1 VKPWTSSDFVNGLSI
16 DDKKVNVKCHLGMPN
31 PFTTLG
37 SDPDDQPEEKTTV
50 FPISD
55 EERTLLVKSEA
66 FVYKIPP
73 QVPNRIL
80 NCSFSAPY

>member
-1 VKPWTSSDFVNGLSI
+1 MS
-16 DDKKVNVKCHLGMPN
+16 GMPN

-37 SDPDDQPEEKTTV
+37 SDPDDQPEEKTT

-73 QVPNRIL
+73 QVNRSLKLVLKPDIWSCLKIL
-80 NCSFSAPY
+80 

>member
-1 VKPWTSSDFVNGLSI
+1 
-16 DDKKVNVKCHLGMPN
+16 MPN

-37 SDPDDQPEEKTTV
+37 SDPDDQPEKPDKAP
-50 FPISD
+50 FPISN

-73 QVPNRIL
+73 QVYCRLYSL
-80 NCSFSAPY
+80 NCV

>member
-1 VKPWTSSDFVNGLSI
+1 
-16 DDKKVNVKCHLGMPN
+16 MPN

-37 SDPDDQPEEKTTV
+37 SDPDDQPEPQQLTP

-55 EERTLLVKSEA
+55 EERTLLVKAEA

-73 QVPNRIL
+73 QVQ
-80 NCSFSAPY
+80 